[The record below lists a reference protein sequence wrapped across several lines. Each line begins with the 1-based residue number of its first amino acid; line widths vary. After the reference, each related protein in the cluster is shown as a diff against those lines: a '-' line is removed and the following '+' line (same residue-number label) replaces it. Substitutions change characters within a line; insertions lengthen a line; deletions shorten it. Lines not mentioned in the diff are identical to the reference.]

1 MPPTFELD
9 LRADALDTWL
19 RERGWLEAGERV
31 VHVEPAGAG
40 NMNVTV
46 RVETGKRS
54 FVLKQARPFVAKY
67 PHIPA
72 PVERLQSELRF
83 YEVAHRDAWLSARM
97 PRVLAYDR
105 GDGVAMLEDLGRGA
119 DSTSIYSG
127 DALTGSDLATLCEF
141 AHRLHALELAEADRS
156 ALTNVAMRELDYAHL
171 FVVPLDPDNGLDLD
185 AITPGLTVLARELQ
199 RDDAHVART
208 LGLGELYLRARSP
221 SLLHGDYYPG
231 SFLRSERG
239 LCVIDPEFTFVGPR
253 EFDLGVLVAHL
264 VMAGVGP
271 EIAEQIEAIYGA
283 PLDAALLRGFAGVE
297 IVRRLLG
304 VAQLPLPESAGLDRK
319 REWVELARGWL
330 VDS

>member
-1 MPPTFELD
+1 VPPTFELD
-9 LRADALDTWL
+9 LRADALDAWL
-19 RERGWLEAGERV
+19 RERGWLESGERTT
-31 VHVEPAGAG
+31 HVEPAGAG

-46 RVETGKRS
+46 RVETGKRR

-83 YEVAHRDAWLSARM
+83 YEVAHRDAWLSSRM
-97 PRVLAYDR
+97 PRVLAFDR
-105 GDGVAMLEDLGRGA
+105 GDGIAMLEDLGRGA
-119 DSTSIYSG
+119 DLTSIYGGEALAG
-127 DALTGSDLATLCEF
+127 DDLATLCEF
-141 AHRLHALELAEADRS
+141 ARRLHALELADGDRS
-156 ALTNVAMRELDYAHL
+156 ALANPAMRELNYAHL
-171 FVVPLDPDNGLDLD
+171 FVVPLDPENGLDLD
-185 AITPGLTVLARELQ
+185 AITPGLTTVARELQ

-239 LCVIDPEFTFVGPR
+239 LCVIDPEFTFVGPC

-264 VMAGVGP
+264 VMAGAGAG
-271 EIAEQIEAIYGA
+271 IAEQIEAIYSA
-283 PLDAALLRGFAGVE
+283 PLDGALLRGFAGVE

-304 VAQLPLPESAGLDRK
+304 VAQLPLAEGADVERK
-319 REWVELARGWL
+319 REWIELARGWL
-330 VDS
+330 AET